1 MKPAHER
8 NQESLPPK
16 KRDLPLNS
24 SGGGDESTSTRSSGS
39 TGSDAPGTGMAGE
52 WMRVQTGLPYSVES
66 SESMAV
72 PIDQYGMLYKVALPS
87 GTYSPN
93 SLHQVLNMGHLS
105 PAYSM
110 PSPLLQH
117 PGIPYPPMGYAQIPH
132 SSLQFVGAPYAVPYA
147 VPPGFVPSSLIS
159 PQTAIPQQHHVS
171 HLVPYPSVIQEGVI
185 TPPPQPQ
192 SSTHAFTK
200 VATAAGLSVV
210 LTSDHAT
217 QQHIGAVAGL
227 SATEISPRGVPVYYH
242 HASSRAPP
250 TAVAAPVYRDIL
262 SHHDQGLV
270 ATSQLERGKVVNGG
284 EEEQGGRELLQELLY
299 SGRNMQVLH
308 VVASTARGE
317 GFVDGQHTTQRH
329 PPHEE
334 RLSPSH
340 RSTPDTDLEV
350 QQVVGRLDSPNQNV
364 LGNRKE
370 ASIGPLNLSQGSHR
384 SRETLPAAQGRGAV
398 REETVL
404 PGRTAFVGHAAV
416 QGDPRIQQQQQPHH
430 QPPPQHH
437 AVILANGQPVLVPL
451 EQNQQ
456 FQQQQH
462 PGLQNNITTTTTTA
476 AVPKASEPPAR
487 TCTPERVVAAVDV
500 AAQQQGQPV
509 LVQAPVTPHPSHFM
523 KGAIIQLA
531 NGELKRVEDL
541 QTQDFVR
548 SAEMSGSLKIDSSM
562 VVDIHKSQQQP
573 GLVALQ
579 FTVGEQQ
586 NKVAIDVPPEHPFF
600 VFGQGWSSC
609 SPDRTVQMYGL
620 SCHRLQAGDV
630 CISLILQQQQQEA
643 QARTPTITANVNS
656 AGVSQPMGPPAYQQL
671 RAPSQFRADRT
682 HREREDEEEAMQVGG
697 AGSGETALQTVRT
710 FANQPRGQTNYYL
723 HTESHPQAGG
733 EQSYTTSAAQRR
745 WSAPGFQRYRTRSEE
760 SAQPSSSSSGSSRP
774 SFIPQEVKL
783 SIEGRSNAGK

>member
-39 TGSDAPGTGMAGE
+39 TGSDAPGTSMAGE

-192 SSTHAFTK
+192 SSAHAFTK
-200 VATAAGLSVV
+200 MATAAGLSVV
-210 LTSDHAT
+210 LASDHAT

-250 TAVAAPVYRDIL
+250 TAVAAPVYRDVL

-308 VVASTARGE
+308 VVASTAGGE
-317 GFVDGQHTTQRH
+317 GFVDGQHTTQRQ

-334 RLSPSH
+334 RPSPSH

-370 ASIGPLNLSQGSHR
+370 ASFGPLNLSQGSHR

-437 AVILANGQPVLVPL
+437 AVILANGQSVLVPL

-500 AAQQQGQPV
+500 SAQQQGQPV
-509 LVQAPVTPHPSHFM
+509 SVQAPVTPHPSHFM

-562 VVDIHKSQQQP
+562 
-573 GLVALQ
+573 
-579 FTVGEQQ
+579 
-586 NKVAIDVPPEHPFF
+586 
-600 VFGQGWSSC
+600 
-609 SPDRTVQMYGL
+609 
-620 SCHRLQAGDV
+620 
-630 CISLILQQQQQEA
+630 QQQQQA
-643 QARTPTITANVNS
+643 QARTPTITANVSS
-656 AGVSQPMGPPAYQQL
+656 AGVSQPMGPPASQQL

-682 HREREDEEEAMQVGG
+682 HREREDEEEAMQVGV

-745 WSAPGFQRYRTRSEE
+745 WSAPGFQRYGTRSEE